1 MVCLPGCK
9 RGHCAQTD
17 RQTGAERLNPPPTD
31 NPPHTNNPGTSQKD
45 LMPPFLNDVVFLA
58 FWVIFV
64 GWNKTNHSSHVLPP
78 IWETRPW
85 WVGDTQTT
93 VDLVVALFGIA
104 PKVHRCAHCVHVLRS
119 QADDTPKDIT
129 NISNLRSVLKG
140 PPLKSVKVVRQPDP
154 FEGQH
159 LWPTPHITCC
169 MWARA
174 VLRIY
179 SRMVRRGFLSP
190 QPASAFFHASTPT
203 GGCRDEVGEARQNR
217 GGRNF
222 SKTVGST

>member
-1 MVCLPGCK
+1 MLKQKVAERFADKQDPTLVCLPGCK

-104 PKVHRCAHCVHVLRS
+104 PKVHRCAHCVHALRS
-119 QADDTPKDIT
+119 RRTT
-129 NISNLRSVLKG
+129 RRRTSRT
-140 PPLKSVKVVRQPDP
+140 
-154 FEGQH
+154 F
-159 LWPTPHITCC
+159 PTCAAC
-169 MWARA
+169 
-174 VLRIY
+174 
-179 SRMVRRGFLSP
+179 
-190 QPASAFFHASTPT
+190 
-203 GGCRDEVGEARQNR
+203 
-217 GGRNF
+217 
-222 SKTVGST
+222 